1 MQEEKDPQSSGSKG
15 RRRVIPLLVV
25 VVVMAC
31 APFLSGWLRRHEVSW
46 PIRSLVVASGVAALM
61 GLGYAVA
68 RRYWP
73 SSTVAPVKVRGG
85 RIFLALAICAL
96 ASVLA
101 DIGSGLIDQ
110 AECRTKPS
118 PECR

>member
-1 MQEEKDPQSSGSKG
+1 MPEEKDPQSPGSSSKG
-15 RRRVIPLLVV
+15 QRRVIPLPVV

-46 PIRSLVVASGVAALM
+46 PIRSCVVASGVAALM
-61 GLGYAVA
+61 GLGYVVA

-73 SSTVAPVKVRGG
+73 SSTVAPAKRRGG

-96 ASVLA
+96 ASV
-101 DIGSGLIDQ
+101 
-110 AECRTKPS
+110 
-118 PECR
+118 